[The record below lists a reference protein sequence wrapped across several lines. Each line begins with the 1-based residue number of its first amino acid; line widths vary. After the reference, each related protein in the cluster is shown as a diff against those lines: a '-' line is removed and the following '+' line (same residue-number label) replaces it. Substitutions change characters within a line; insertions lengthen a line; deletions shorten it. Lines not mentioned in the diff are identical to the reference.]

1 MAQQPLTK
9 PDRVL
14 TFASAEEAGAFWDS
28 HSPEDF
34 PGEFTETRVQFDRPL
49 IKRGLTVK
57 LSEATITQLRE
68 MASAQG
74 IGPSTLV
81 RMWILE
87 RLQEQGHHTRRST
100 GAPSS

>member
-1 MAQQPLTK
+1 MTQRSAHK
-9 PDRVL
+9 
-14 TFASAEEAGAFWDS
+14 ASKLPHFDNETEAGAFWDT

-34 PGEFTETRVQFDRPL
+34 PDDFREVQAFFTRPL

-57 LSEATITQLRE
+57 LSDETLGELRE
-68 MASAQG
+68 RAKEQG

-87 RLQEQGHHTRRST
+87 HLRHSEER
-100 GAPSS
+100 